1 MKILVLNCGSSSLK
15 YQIIEMNTEK
25 TLVEGICDRIGMEN
39 STITFKNS
47 DDKITKE
54 LRFSNHKDA
63 ITEVL
68 SLIKD
73 EKIGIIKDLS
83 EIDAIGHR
91 VVHGGENF
99 RNSIVVTKEVL
110 NEIKSLARL
119 APLHN
124 PANAMGIEICMELI
138 KDKPN
143 IAVFDTAFHSTLSPE
158 AFLYAIPY
166 EDYEEFKI
174 RKYGFHGI
182 SYMYISQEVEKLIG
196 KNKKIIVCHLGN
208 GASVCAIKDGKSIAT
223 SMGLTPLEGLMMGTR
238 CGDIDPSCVFQIM
251 KDRNLTVSEVE
262 ERLNKKSG
270 MLGISGMSS
279 DSRDIEKAASEGKE
293 RAILTEN
300 IYSYKIKKYIGA
312 YSALMGGLDALVF
325 TAGIGENAFRIREKV
340 CEGLEYLGIEFNIDE
355 NNTRKSGIQELSK
368 ANSNIKVF
376 KIPTQEEYMIAK
388 EAKAILGK

>member
-15 YQIIEMNTEK
+15 YQVIEMNTEK
-25 TLVEGICDRIGMEN
+25 TLVEGICDRIGLPN
-39 STITFKNS
+39 STITFKKS

-54 LRFSNHKDA
+54 LSFSNHKDA

-99 RNSIVVTKEVL
+99 RNSIIVTKEAL
-110 NEIKSLARL
+110 DEIKSLARL

-182 SYMYISQEVEKLIG
+182 SYMFITQEVEKLIG
-196 KNKKIIVCHLGN
+196 KNKKVIVCHLGN

-251 KDRNLTVSEVE
+251 KDRDLTVSEVE

-279 DSRDIEKAASEGKE
+279 DSRDIEKAASEGNE

-368 ANSNIKVF
+368 SNSNVKVF

-388 EAKAILGK
+388 EAKAILEK